1 MNFIDISEKNRNE
14 YNAVVTHPLQSYEWG
29 EFREKTGVKVIRRGV
44 EKNGKLIDGFSL
56 TIHRVP
62 RTNYNIGYLPKGNNP
77 GKEVLEEIKRIGK
90 ENNCIF
96 IQFEPNAENQEL
108 RIKNQG
114 VTQVGGLLTSA
125 HVSEANEHWR
135 EGKPAAGPRSFENL
149 GLIPSHRPLFTKY
162 SFEIDLEKSEDE
174 LLKEFS
180 SKTRYN
186 IRLAEK
192 RGVKVSIDD
201 SEKSFEKYLELT
213 NETTKRQ
220 GFYAHTPSYH
230 TKMWEVLQTTNDK
243 RLTTNGLTAHLLTAN
258 FENEILTT
266 WVLFVFHDTLYYPY
280 GASTQKPKNLMANN
294 LVMWEAI
301 RFGKKLGLKKF
312 DLWGSLGPDASEK
325 DNWYGFHKFKMGYNP
340 RHVEFVG
347 SYDLVIKS
355 KVYKV
360 YKAADKLRWN
370 LLKLKSKF

>member
-29 EFREKTGVKVIRRGV
+29 KFREKTGIKVIRRGL
-44 EKNGKLIDGFSL
+44 EENGKIIDGFTL
-56 TIHRVP
+56 TIHKVP
-62 RTNYNIGYLPKGNNP
+62 RTKFNIGYLPKGNNP
-77 GKEVLEEIKRIGK
+77 SKEVLAEIKKIGL

-96 IQFEPNAENQEL
+96 IQLEPNIEKTHQSLITNH
-108 RIKNQG
+108 K
-114 VTQVGGLLTSA
+114 S
-125 HVSEANEHWR
+125 
-135 EGKPAAGPRSFENL
+135 
-149 GLIPSHRPLFTKY
+149 LIPSAHPLFTKY
-162 SFEIDLEKSEDE
+162 SFEIDLEKTEEE
-174 LLKEFS
+174 LLKEFG

-192 RGVKVSIDD
+192 KGVKVSEDN
-201 SEKSFEKYLELT
+201 SEKAFKQYLELT

-220 GFYAHTPSYH
+220 GFYAHTPEYH
-230 TKMWEVLQTTNDK
+230 KNMWSVLHQSPITNHQS
-243 RLTTNGLTAHLLTAN
+243 LTAHLLVAK

-280 GASTQKPKNLMANN
+280 GASTQKHKNLMANN

-301 RFGKKLGLKKF
+301 RFGKKMGLKKF
-312 DLWGSLGPDASEK
+312 DLWGSLGPDANEK
-325 DNWYGFHKFKMGYNP
+325 DSWYGFHKFKLGYNP
-340 RHVEFVG
+340 RPVEFVG